1 MVPLDFGSVV
11 FFVVVGDL
19 LAVGADLA
27 SAVSV
32 AVSLTVT
39 VGFGS
44 AVVAVP
50 PPEPPMMP
58 PMMPPRPSATTA
70 VMIKVGQPNLFGFF
84 GCC

>member
-1 MVPLDFGSVV
+1 VHAIADRVLGLWL
-11 FFVVVGDL
+11 GGLLGEGAL
-19 LAVGADLA
+19 LAGLA

-32 AVSLTVT
+32 TVWLTVT

-50 PPEPPMMP
+50 FPEPPT
-58 PMMPPRPSATTA
+58 MPPRLSATTA
-70 VMIKVGQPNLFGFF
+70 VTIMVGQPNRFF